1 MQTIWNHT
9 RNQGSRIDHLE
20 QLLRNQYQILRSAP
34 ASDIRSN
41 AVPVLLDAYIMTTEK
56 FAMMA
61 EDRDADD
68 IQPKSTDNT
77 ESLEDLKMK

>member
-1 MQTIWNHT
+1 MESASILVATI
-9 RNQGSRIDHLE
+9 RLGVGSGGDDADDLE
-20 QLLRNQYQILRSAP
+20 SYEKSMIS
-34 ASDIRSN
+34 RSN
-41 AVPVLLDAYIMTTEK
+41 TVLVLLDAYIMTTEK

-68 IQPKSTDNT
+68 TQPKSTDNT